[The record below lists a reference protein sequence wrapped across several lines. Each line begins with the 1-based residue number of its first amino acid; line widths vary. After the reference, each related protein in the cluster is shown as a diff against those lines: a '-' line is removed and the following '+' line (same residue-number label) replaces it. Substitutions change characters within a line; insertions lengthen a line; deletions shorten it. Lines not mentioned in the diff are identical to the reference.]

1 MKQQNKILSIRIHEI
16 INRKQVGQYTIVK
29 LKKLD
34 ASLPTSLNQIQGP
47 TKQFLPLQRKLNLV
61 NRRFYK
67 SKIFRGSR
75 KG

>member
-34 ASLPTSLNQIQGP
+34 ASLPTSLNQIY
-47 TKQFLPLQRKLNLV
+47 FV
-61 NRRFYK
+61 YK
-67 SKIFRGSR
+67 VQPSSFCHFDENSAQSNEEMYK
-75 KG
+75 